1 MSRRVGVPARP
12 ETTARRGVGAP
23 RPGGVPHE
31 SGLTVPAR
39 AKNTER
45 GAATVEFV
53 LIFPLALALIALV
66 LFAGWLGLT
75 RVILDHGARQGARAL
90 SIPTETD
97 LRAYP
102 DDAYITAIVD
112 AATPLISPTSVTS
125 GPASVVPSRNAEL
138 EVTVTYQVTNPV
150 AVLLAPIALLGVDN
164 PAPAT
169 LTLTS
174 TGKARRE

>member
-1 MSRRVGVPARP
+1 MPRRA
-12 ETTARRGVGAP
+12 E
-23 RPGGVPHE
+23 
-31 SGLTVPAR
+31 
-39 AKNTER
+39 TER

-53 LIFPLALALIALV
+53 LVFPLALAVIALV
-66 LFAGWLGLT
+66 LFAGWLGMT
-75 RVILDHGARQGARAL
+75 RVILDHGARQGAHAL
-90 SIPTETD
+90 SMPVQSD
-97 LRAYP
+97 LRTYP
-102 DDAYITAIVD
+102 DDAYLASIVD

-138 EVTVTYQVTNPV
+138 EVTVTYQVANPV